1 VTVAT
6 TQDVNYS
13 SGAGGSST
21 CTRGTLPDNAWAPG
35 VYAVTITPLTPG
47 FEGTTFQMTVR

>member
-21 CTRGTLPDNAWAPG
+21 CTRGTLPDDAWAPG
-35 VYAVTITPLTPG
+35 VYTVTITPLTPG